1 MSDKKKIYIDI
12 EGLKRAGWSSLEE
25 WPKQDTEENE
35 TSKEKIQQYLMK
47 WDEIEASMT
56 DEDAKSEQLISLL
69 YDLKKE
75 ILNEKDAKSQQEAKS
90 EKGIEEN
97 EKNEIL
103 KKALRDMM
111 LKLIDEEIGKR
122 NKD

>member
-1 MSDKKKIYIDI
+1 M
-12 EGLKRAGWSSLEE
+12 
-25 WPKQDTEENE
+25 N
-35 TSKEKIQQYLMK
+35 K
-47 WDEIEASMT
+47 WDEIEGSMT
-56 DEDAKSEQLISLL
+56 DEDAKSEQLIPLL
-69 YDLKKE
+69 NDLKKE
-75 ILNEKDAKSQQEAKS
+75 ILNEKDAKSEQEAKS

-111 LKLIDEEIGKR
+111 LKLIDEEIEKR